1 MYTMKLAYY
10 PGCTLKTKAA
20 NLEEPALASLE
31 ALGFRLDE
39 IDRWNCCG
47 AVYSLADDDLIH
59 QVAPV
64 RNLIRARQQG
74 NDRVVI
80 LCSFCLN
87 ALKRANLLMKGD
99 AEKRD
104 TLNRFMD
111 EEPEY
116 TGEVRVLHLLEVLRD
131 DIGWETLSKKVKQP
145 LRGLKLAP
153 YYGCTLLRPREVAID
168 NVENPSVMQD
178 FLAALGATPVEFP
191 ESTRCCGSYQVV
203 GNPGDIPGYARDILR
218 SAGRRGAEGLVLTC
232 PLCDYDLGK
241 GQQELVK
248 KEGFPG
254 MPLFYFTQLLALAL
268 GLDPA
273 VCRFDL
279 NFGDPEAFLQEKGVI
294 SAEPTPQK
302 TGGKA

>member
-1 MYTMKLAYY
+1 MQLAYY
-10 PGCTLKTKAA
+10 PGCTLKTKAR
-20 NLEEPALASLE
+20 NLEEPAVASLE
-31 ALGFRLDE
+31 SLGFRLEE

-64 RNLIRARQQG
+64 RNLIRVREQG
-74 NDRVVI
+74 NDRVVT

-111 EEPEY
+111 EEPDY
-116 TGEVRVLHLLEVLRD
+116 GGEVKVLHLLEVLRD
-131 DIGWETLSKKVKQP
+131 EIGWEALAGKVKQP

-168 NVENPSVMQD
+168 DVENPTILQD
-178 FLAALGATPVEFP
+178 FLVALGATPIDFP

-203 GNPGDIPGYARDILR
+203 SNPTDIPGYARDILK
-218 SAGRRGAEGLVLTC
+218 SAARNGAEGLVLTC

-241 GQQELVK
+241 GQEELVE
-248 KEGFPG
+248 KEGFGG

-268 GLDPA
+268 DLDAA
-273 VCRFDL
+273 VCHFEL
-279 NFGDPEAFLQEKGVI
+279 NFGSPEAFLRDKGLLYLERI
-294 SAEPTPQK
+294 PEK
-302 TGGKA
+302 TGGKG

>member
-1 MYTMKLAYY
+1 MQLAYY
-10 PGCTLKTKAA
+10 PGCTLKTKAR
-20 NLEEPALASLE
+20 NLEEPAVASLE
-31 ALGFRLDE
+31 ALGFRLEE

-64 RNLIRARQQG
+64 RNLIRVKEQG

-99 AEKRD
+99 VEKRD

-111 EEPEY
+111 EEPDY
-116 TGEVRVLHLLEVLRD
+116 GGEVKVLHLLEVLRD
-131 DIGWETLSKKVKQP
+131 EIGWENLAAKVGQP

-168 NVENPSVMQD
+168 DVENPTVLQE
-178 FLAALGATPVEFP
+178 FLGALGATPVFFP

-203 GNPGDIPGYARDILR
+203 SNPGDIPGYARDILR
-218 SAGRRGAEGLVLTC
+218 SAVMNGAEGLVLTC

-241 GQQELVK
+241 GQDELVK
-248 KEGFPG
+248 KEGFKG
-254 MPLFYFTQLLALAL
+254 IPLFYFTQLLALAL
-268 GLDPA
+268 GLNPGVA
-273 VCRFDL
+273 HFEL
-279 NFGDPEAFLQEKGVI
+279 NYGSPEAFLRERGLL
-294 SAEPTPQK
+294 S
-302 TGGKA
+302 